1 MMRGSPIAAQPE
13 ATLRDDAEA
22 LAPGESSVSTG
33 RSWVRPVAFAVL
45 SVSLALLAA
54 VLFAYLRDHRS
65 LEVAPG
71 SPQAGLGLL
80 AGTLALMALAV
91 VVRPEHGTVRSL
103 IWTSVSWSLAL
114 LLGLILAWATIVT
127 FERQDA
133 WHGTPVQNAADLD
146 AYLARHVPEGIDP
159 ILIPTGILVQS
170 LEFLNGDNVQVTG
183 YLW

>member
-1 MMRGSPIAAQPE
+1 MAQNNHQPWSPWHGAPVEKGRRHGQAGTMMRGSPIAAQPE
-13 ATLRDDAEA
+13 ATLQDDAEA

-45 SVSLALLAA
+45 SVSLALLGA

-71 SPQAGLGLL
+71 SPQVGLGLL

-91 VVRPEHGTVRSL
+91 VVRPVDGTVRSL
-103 IWTSVSWSLAL
+103 IWTSVNWSLAL
-114 LLGLILAWATIVT
+114 LLGLILAWAATAT

-133 WHGTPVQNAADLD
+133 WHGTPVQN
-146 AYLARHVPEGIDP
+146 E
-159 ILIPTGILVQS
+159 
-170 LEFLNGDNVQVTG
+170 
-183 YLW
+183 